1 MRDDKDMNK
10 IIKIIEEYLLD
21 RKIYRISAKRINQKH
36 KSYSEIELF
45 GKNGLDD
52 VQEDEN
58 DGWE

>member
-10 IIKIIEEYLLD
+10 IIKNIEEYLLD
-21 RKIYRISAKRINQKH
+21 RKIDRISAKRINQKY
-36 KSYSEIELF
+36 KSYFEIELF
-45 GKNGLDD
+45 GKNELDD